1 EGKNDDGSTWR
12 TKFKIPYG
20 YIEGTKGADG
30 EEVDA
35 YVGDNIDAT
44 HAFIVNQKNDKGAF
58 DEHTVMLGFNDKG
71 SAKKSILDHYDN
83 PKYVGSI
90 KSVEMGKLKGML
102 KTKMSKLAGSV
113 PLSVMPTYTDTRNP
127 GPAAESLP

>member
-1 EGKNDDGSTWR
+1 
-12 TKFKIPYG
+12 
-20 YIEGTKGADG
+20 
-30 EEVDA
+30 
-35 YVGDNIDAT
+35 
-44 HAFIVNQKNDKGAF
+44 F

-127 GPAAESLP
+127 GPAEESLPPKQKKSSGDVPTAADDAVPVRVAFGNDNKGLSAPVRA